1 MKITVIG
8 LGYIGLPTAA
18 MFAKSGLDV
27 IGYDVNL
34 KVIEALNEGKIIIE
48 EPGLGP
54 LVKEVV
60 STGKLKAD
68 TKINES
74 DVFIIAVPT
83 PINEDKTANME
94 YVKVAAESIVKY
106 LKKGNTVVLESTS
119 PPGTID
125 DILLPILSKSGL
137 NMGEDVFV
145 AYSPERVLP
154 GRIIQELEENDR
166 VIGGINERS
175 AEKVKEI
182 YSAFVKGHI
191 YTTDSKTAEMC
202 KLMENTYRDVNIA
215 LANELAITCEEL
227 GINAWEVIELSN
239 KHPRVNIHQPGPGV
253 GGHCLAVDPWFIVEK
268 QKNGEIIEK
277 SREINDNMPNHVF
290 NILKTILEDEN
301 SKIGILGITYK
312 PNIDDTRESP
322 ILKLADIILKNS
334 NYKLALHDPYVL
346 KENTRFK
353 EYMVNSV
360 EEAAENADILILGV
374 NHREYENLD
383 FEKLSKLMKFK
394 HIYDTRN
401 FLDRKALE
409 KLGFKI
415 TLLGRG

>member
-1 MKITVIG
+1 MQITVIG

-18 MFAKSGLDV
+18 MFAKSGMDV
-27 IGYDVNL
+27 IGYDINP
-34 KVIEALNEGKIIIE
+34 KVIKALNQGEIIIE
-48 EPGLGP
+48 EPGLGS

-60 STGKLKAD
+60 ATGKLKAD

-74 DVFIIAVPT
+74 DVFIISVPT
-83 PINEDKTANME
+83 PINEDKTANIE

-106 LKKGNTVVLESTS
+106 LKKDNAVILESTC
-119 PPGTID
+119 PPGTIE

-137 NMGEDVFV
+137 KIGEDVFV

-154 GRIIQELEENDR
+154 GKIIQELEENDR
-166 VIGGINERS
+166 VIGGINETS

-182 YSAFVKGHI
+182 YSVFVKGHI

-227 GINAWEVIELSN
+227 GINVWEVIELSN

-268 QKNGEIIEK
+268 QKSGEIIEK
-277 SREINDNMPNHVF
+277 AREINDNMPNHVF
-290 NILKTILEDEN
+290 NTLKNILKDEN

-346 KENTRFK
+346 KDNTKFK
-353 EYMVNSV
+353 DYMVSSV
-360 EEAAENADILILGV
+360 EEAAKNADILILGV
-374 NHREYENLD
+374 NHRKYENLD
-383 FEKLSKLMKFK
+383 FEEIAKLMKSK

-401 FLDRKALE
+401 FLDEKTLE
-409 KLGFKI
+409 ELGFKI

>member
-18 MFAKSGLDV
+18 MFAKSGFDV
-27 IGYDVNL
+27 IGYDINP
-34 KVIEALNEGKIIIE
+34 KVIEALNQGRIIIE
-48 EPGLGP
+48 EPGLGA

-60 STGKLKAD
+60 STGKLKGD

-94 YVKVAAESIVKY
+94 YVKTAVESIVKY
-106 LKKGNTVVLESTS
+106 LRKDNTVILESTS

-125 DILLPILSKSGL
+125 DIVLPILNKSGL
-137 NMGEDVFV
+137 NMGEEVFV

-154 GRIIQELEENDR
+154 GKIIQELEENDR
-166 VIGGINERS
+166 VIGGINEKS

-268 QKNGEIIEK
+268 QKNGVIIEK
-277 SREINDNMPNHVF
+277 SREINDNMPIHVF
-290 NILKTILEDEN
+290 NRLKHILKDDN

-322 ILKLADIILKNS
+322 ILKLADIILKNT

-346 KENTRFK
+346 KNNTRFK
-353 EYMVNSV
+353 DYMVNSI

-374 NHREYENLD
+374 NHREYGNID
-383 FEKLSKLMKFK
+383 FEKISKLMKFK

-401 FLDRKALE
+401 FLDEKTLE
-409 KLGFKI
+409 ELGFKI

>member
-18 MFAKSGLDV
+18 MFAKSGMNV
-27 IGYDVNL
+27 IGYDINP
-34 KVIEALNEGKIIIE
+34 KVIEALNQGRIIIE

-60 STGKLKAD
+60 SAGKLKGD

-74 DVFIIAVPT
+74 DAFIISVPT

-106 LKKGNTVVLESTS
+106 LKNGDVVVLESTS

-125 DILLPILSKSGL
+125 DVLLPILSKSGL
-137 NMGEDVFV
+137 NIGEDLFV

-154 GRIIQELEENDR
+154 GKIIQELEENDR
-166 VIGGINERS
+166 VIGGINEKS

-277 SREINDNMPNHVF
+277 SREINDNMPTHVF
-290 NILKTILEDEN
+290 DTLKNILKDEN
-301 SKIGILGITYK
+301 SKIAILGITYK

-334 NYKLALHDPYVL
+334 NYKLRLHDPYVL

-353 EYMVNSV
+353 DYMVNSV

-383 FEKLSKLMKFK
+383 FKKLSKLMKTK

-401 FLDRKALE
+401 SLDE
-409 KLGFKI
+409 KTLKELGFKV